1 MTEVQRI
8 ADQLRRAYEGE
19 AWVGPCLRGLLD
31 GVTAAQAASRPLPQ
45 AHTIWELVLH
55 VTVWEAVV
63 LRRLAGEDVEPT
75 GEHDWPPV
83 HDSSEAAWQKALTDL
98 ERGHRALREAIA
110 GLTDARLNDPV
121 PGKGYSVYFMLHG
134 LVQHDLYHAGQ
145 LALLKKA
152 LVS

>member
-8 ADQLRRAYEGE
+8 ADQLRRAYEGD
-19 AWVGPCLRGLLD
+19 AWVGPSLRGLLD
-31 GVTAAQAASRPLPQ
+31 GVTAAQAAHRSIPQ

-55 VTVWEAVV
+55 ITVWESVV
-63 LRRLAGEDVEPT
+63 RRRLAGEALEPT

-83 HDSSEAAWQKALTDL
+83 RDIGDVAWKKALADL
-98 ERGHRALREAIA
+98 ERGHLALREAIA

-145 LALLKKA
+145 IALLKKA
-152 LVS
+152 VSA